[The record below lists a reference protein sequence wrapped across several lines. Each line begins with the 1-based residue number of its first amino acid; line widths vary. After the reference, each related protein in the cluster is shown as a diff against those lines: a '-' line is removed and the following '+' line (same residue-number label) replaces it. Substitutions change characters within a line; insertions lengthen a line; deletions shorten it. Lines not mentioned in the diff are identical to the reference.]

1 MVYITKLQK
10 QGLVLIIRQ
19 IFFELLTFLLIT
31 FLEGNI
37 YNTNLNFRVK
47 LIEDKFYLI
56 YFKVYKSLN
65 EKKILSPIHKSLI
78 LILRYF
84 KQIFCLISK
93 FT

>member
-31 FLEGNI
+31 FLERNI
-37 YNTNLNFRVK
+37 YNTNLNLRIK

-56 YFKVYKSLN
+56 YFKIYNSLIN
-65 EKKILSPIHKSLI
+65 EK
-78 LILRYF
+78 
-84 KQIFCLISK
+84 
-93 FT
+93 

>member
-65 EKKILSPIHKSLI
+65 EKKFLSP
-78 LILRYF
+78 
-84 KQIFCLISK
+84 
-93 FT
+93 FTSH